1 VSYSP
6 KTNWKDL
13 PDTSTPILSADL
25 IRIETGIATVDANTT
40 AETARAQAAEAAEA
54 TARANSD
61 ALFIPLTQKGSTS
74 GVATLDSGTK
84 IPVGQVPDL
93 SATYALVAEPL
104 AAKKASNLSDL
115 ASASTA
121 RTNLSVPP
129 NARQVIAG
137 AGLTGGGDLSADRTL
152 TVAYGSSAGTAAQGN
167 DTRIP
172 TTAPTSKGQVLSATG
187 SGATAWQAPRTID
200 ARDYLTCDGSTDDSS
215 ALSTL
220 ITALQAATAGYP
232 TPTVI
237 EFPASS
243 VKLWANQ
250 LPIID
255 PSIVTLRGVGCGYT
269 TLDFTSA
276 AFSGTAIRL
285 QLATANAKSR
295 RIVAVQGLLLNG
307 SRTRG
312 GTVDAISLGGSGV
325 YGNALRFADVQIS
338 GFRDQVI
345 YGTNAYLNVFDGCI
359 LDHCTRYAID
369 FSSTITN
376 AGENEIFDNSVIS
389 NGEIGLHLNPSSV
402 APKFTFKTTSFDF
415 MDKAMDRAGLAGSVD
430 FIGCHFEGNYRQLT
444 DLVLNSTT
452 TATSAT
458 ANFQAID
465 VGKRIADITGQT
477 SIPANVTIASVTNST
492 TIVLS
497 SAATAS
503 ATITANI
510 ASNYYINDNVQGIV
524 SDWGASWH
532 GGEIWPSWDSTVRNG
547 FGGING
553 AITTGISRYKLSGVA
568 INTSA
573 TSTSKYLFNDSS
585 TFGGNG
591 IQSREPNVFDIS
603 GISYIGAVST
613 SYLATWPLWL
623 ADKSSKVYL
632 VHTDF
637 PLQIPTPVSKDWTL
651 KQPQYWES
659 MPRLLARDLFT
670 PTSGVMYLVRLGMP
684 DAGWAQ
690 LVSANQRWFIEVG
703 AAGSGLTESRI
714 TFYRGMVSSN
724 GPKDD
729 TNLVSVYNSNN
740 QTTLTGSAMNKFTNN
755 QAEKA
760 SPWNEV
766 WLGVLFIGSGMPTIW
781 GINYGTARPGLYD
794 TTNGHLQAA
803 KLTGQSSSPSSITRS
818 NLVATE
824 FVPYLAVQPTMS

>member
-1 VSYSP
+1 MAYTKQIWNDFDPAYPVTAARQSH
-6 KTNWKDL
+6 
-13 PDTSTPILSADL
+13 
-25 IRIETGIATVDANTT
+25 IEDGI
-40 AETARAQAAEAAEA
+40 EAAA
-54 TARANSD
+54 AVAD
-61 ALFIPLTQKGSTS
+61 AASNASNITS
-74 GVATLDSGTK
+74 GTLAAAR
-84 IPVGQVPDL
+84 VGDL
-93 SATYALVAEPL
+93 SATYALVAEPIAVAVTSG
-104 AAKKASNLSDL
+104 AALGKI
-115 ASASTA
+115 
-121 RTNLSVPP
+121 RV
-129 NARQVIAG
+129 G
-137 AGLTGGGDLSADRTL
+137 TG
-152 TVAYGSSAGTAAQGN
+152 AGTAAW
-167 DTRIP
+167 R
-172 TTAPTSKGQVLSATG
+172 APVH
-187 SGATAWQAPRTID
+187 ID
-200 ARDYLTCDGSTDDSS
+200 ARDYLTCDGTTDDSA

-220 ITALQAATAGYP
+220 ITALQAGTAGYP
-232 TPTVI
+232 TATVI
-237 EFPASS
+237 EFPPCS

-255 PSIVTLRGVGCGYT
+255 PSIVTFKGAGCGYT
-269 TLDFTSA
+269 TLDFLTP
-276 AFSGTAIRL
+276 AFSGTAFRL
-285 QLATANAKSR
+285 QMSSANAKSR
-295 RIVAVQGLLLNG
+295 RIVALQGLMLNG

-312 GTVDAISLGGSGV
+312 GTVDAISLGGGGV

-376 AGENEIFDNSVIS
+376 AGENEIFDNSVIA
-389 NGEIGLHLNPSSV
+389 NGEIGLHLNPSSA
-402 APKFTFKTTSFDF
+402 APKFTFKTTSFDY
-415 MDKAMDRAGLAGSVD
+415 MDKAMDRASLAGSVD

-458 ANFQAID
+458 ANFQSID
-465 VGKRIADITGQT
+465 VGKRIADITSQT

-524 SDWGASWH
+524 SDWGMSIL
-532 GGEIWPSWDSTVRNG
+532 GGEIWPAWNSTVRNG

-553 AITTGISRYKLSGVA
+553 AINTGISRYKVSGVA
-568 INTSA
+568 INTASS
-573 TSTSKYLFNDSS
+573 STSKYLFNDSS

-603 GISYIGAVST
+603 GVSYIGAVST

-623 ADKSSKVYL
+623 ADKNSKVYL

-637 PLQIPTPVSKDWTL
+637 PLQIPTPASKDWTL

-670 PTSGVMYLVRLGMP
+670 PTSGTMYLVRLGMP
-684 DAGWAQ
+684 NAGWAQ
-690 LVSANQRWFIEVG
+690 LVSANQRWLMEVG

-794 TTNGHLQAA
+794 TANSHLQAA

-818 NLVATE
+818 ALVATE
-824 FVPYLAVQPTMS
+824 FVPYLAVQPTIS